1 MATKSHEEQ
10 NEFMKLKFK
19 LEEASNLEIFDYKSL
34 KPKNSN
40 LKYAL
45 IA

>member
-19 LEEASNLEIFDYKSL
+19 LEEASNLKIFEYKSL
-34 KPKNSN
+34 KLKNTN
-40 LKYAL
+40 
-45 IA
+45 